1 MMPVSNVD
9 QKKFNHSH
17 QIVAVARHEPNKDIF
32 NGNRGS
38 LRFALYHYMILNR
51 NRYLNAHYLT
61 YGNGALLPV
70 APILDSVDILHLEI
84 GMFILRIRKLNIS

>member
-1 MMPVSNVD
+1 MWI
-9 QKKFNHSH
+9 KKFNHSH

-61 YGNGALLPV
+61 YGNGALLT
-70 APILDSVDILHLEI
+70 PILDSVDILHLEI